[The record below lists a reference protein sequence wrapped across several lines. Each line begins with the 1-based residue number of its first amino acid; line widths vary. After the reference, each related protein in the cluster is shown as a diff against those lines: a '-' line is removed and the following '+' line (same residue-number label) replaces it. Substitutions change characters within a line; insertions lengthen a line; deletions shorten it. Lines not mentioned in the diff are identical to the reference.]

1 MWYLHPKQRMKPV
14 FEIGKE
20 FSKTT
25 KTYYL
30 VFIIKKKNLGCLMC
44 EEPHK
49 KSVSLW
55 RFSTIYIFT
64 QLGLSDF
71 PY

>member
-1 MWYLHPKQRMKPV
+1 
-14 FEIGKE
+14 
-20 FSKTT
+20 
-25 KTYYL
+25 
-30 VFIIKKKNLGCLMC
+30 MC

-64 QLGLSDF
+64 QLGLSDI

>member
-30 VFIIKKKNLGCLMC
+30 VFIIKKKTFAVLCVKNLTRS
-44 EEPHK
+44 P
-49 KSVSLW
+49 
-55 RFSTIYIFT
+55 
-64 QLGLSDF
+64 
-71 PY
+71 